1 MFKIKGLFAG
11 SSNWVKL
18 LVTLLIPLFLL
29 CLTSVIWALIIEAAG
44 VDVTSLNVERAV
56 QFISSVITFIVG
68 GVFVAYLIFENPK
81 EELMMSSWGGGKNYF
96 YTKKSC
102 FFVRD
107 FKEIS
112 NSESS
117 GCIEKNLFF
126 MTKFTWNFGVFARA
140 YGMTTCS

>member
-44 VDVTSLNVERAV
+44 VDVTSLNGERAV

-68 GVFVAYLIFENPK
+68 GVSVAYLIFENPK
-81 EELMMSSWGGGKNYF
+81 EELMMSSWGGGKNY
-96 YTKKSC
+96 
-102 FFVRD
+102 
-107 FKEIS
+107 
-112 NSESS
+112 
-117 GCIEKNLFF
+117 L
-126 MTKFTWNFGVFARA
+126 
-140 YGMTTCS
+140 YGIWI